1 MNTAYHL
8 FVRRVKLNAIFQYR
22 VIKSVVDWSVALYFV
37 VPGFF
42 YLVSYYYY
50 LWNTKPDWIFN
61 VPFLTVALFFFVL
74 IGLSTVRSFY
84 EYEDQLFLLQRKPW
98 IIKLRRYGIIYSF
111 LVHCIKTALFIICWL
126 PVMYLGFQMDIVQ
139 ITYFYLFTVLS
150 MTLFALIKRRIN
162 AVLNTIKRL
171 TLLFLFYVAGAASY
185 LVIILQNQPLIIICS
200 SVTLAFTFI
209 IALLNK
215 HIEYKNRFL
224 EYVDYDILDRYKHL
238 ALLLNNTGFK
248 YKSPRSRR
256 PAPFL
261 FRNSTK
267 FFKMRSRANI
277 LSECCTKAFFRDS
290 FSAKLYIQLTI
301 VSCYGIYQMPPLVS
315 YIFLFML
322 ALTLLSLGKMV
333 WIQFIYSDYIK
344 IYLWPYDVK
353 RSAMKITMILL
364 AMPSYILVVITLL
377 AKSQSALILLASV
390 GAGFLSFYISLF
402 IILRWFKSTF

>member
-1 MNTAYHL
+1 M
-8 FVRRVKLNAIFQYR
+8 
-22 VIKSVVDWSVALYFV
+22 
-37 VPGFF
+37 
-42 YLVSYYYY
+42 
-50 LWNTKPDWIFN
+50 
-61 VPFLTVALFFFVL
+61 
-74 IGLSTVRSFY
+74 
-84 EYEDQLFLLQRKPW
+84 
-98 IIKLRRYGIIYSF
+98 
-111 LVHCIKTALFIICWL
+111 
-126 PVMYLGFQMDIVQ
+126 
-139 ITYFYLFTVLS
+139 
-150 MTLFALIKRRIN
+150 
-162 AVLNTIKRL
+162 
-171 TLLFLFYVAGAASY
+171 
-185 LVIILQNQPLIIICS
+185 
-200 SVTLAFTFI
+200 
-209 IALLNK
+209 
-215 HIEYKNRFL
+215 
-224 EYVDYDILDRYKHL
+224 
-238 ALLLNNTGFK
+238 
-248 YKSPRSRR
+248 
-256 PAPFL
+256 